1 MIMKY
6 LKLLY
11 YALLT
16 LVVSCP
22 FSMVGQE
29 ADTVF
34 VDGLKYL
41 AFRER
46 HFARVIGYER
56 GITKAEVPVAFY
68 YNGYRYIVNM
78 IEHSA
83 FKDCTSL
90 TSFKWERVDE
100 CLMPGGEYSA
110 SINWGAFQGC
120 TALMSVI
127 INENIGMSGTYMF
140 KDCIS
145 LQSISI
151 PSSRYPLNIGGHMFE
166 GCVNLVAVDFG
177 NHNFGSDASASYWV
191 GPYAFAGC
199 RNLKQI
205 SLRNLIRI
213 ESNAFDGCINL
224 ENVYDC
230 DDVYQID
237 SCAFRNCKSLKLIDL
252 PAIETLW
259 ENTFRNCTS
268 LQVVNVGKEAIQI
281 PYYSFINCPSLREI
295 NVAEGNPNFVTING
309 SLYSD
314 GQLRIALPK
323 SMKRFYIAEN
333 AVTAADWAFEGCDQL
348 KFLYLPSSLH
358 RFYGPLSNS
367 VKTIVSDG
375 GYYGVYWFAT
385 DFDRGECSLYVP
397 ASSWKNY
404 VNRSP
409 WDAFKE
415 IIPMRDA
422 NGNGV
427 IDIDDITTI
436 IEILLGVSDIEDYS
450 SMLTGPDEVITIDAV
465 AEMID
470 LLLNQ

>member
-1 MIMKY
+1 MIMKQ

-46 HFARVIGYER
+46 HVARVIGYER

-68 YNGYRYIVNM
+68 YNGYRYKVNM

-100 CLMPGGEYSA
+100 CLMPGGESNA
-110 SINWGAFQGC
+110 VICWGAFQGC
-120 TALMSVI
+120 TALKSFI
-127 INENIGMSGTYMF
+127 INDNIWLYTTNSLF

-145 LQSISI
+145 LQSICL
-151 PSSRYPLNIGGHMFE
+151 PSSRFPLNIGDHMFE
-166 GCVNLVAVDFG
+166 GCVNLVAADFG
-177 NHNFGSDASASYWV
+177 NHYFGFSWV
-191 GPYAFAGC
+191 GPYAFAEC
-199 RNLKQI
+199 RSLKQI
-205 SLRNLIRI
+205 SLRNLTHIS
-213 ESNAFDGCINL
+213 SNAFDGCINL

-237 SCAFRNCKSLKLIDL
+237 SCAFRNCKSLKLMDL

-309 SLYSD
+309 SLYSNR
-314 GQLRIALPK
+314 QLTMLTIALPK
-323 SMKRFYIAEN
+323 YMKRFYIAEGTERVS
-333 AVTAADWAFEGCDQL
+333 AWAFEGCDQL
-348 KFLYLPSSLH
+348 KFLYMPSSL
-358 RFYGPLSNS
+358 RVFNGPLSNS

-375 GYYGVYWFAT
+375 GYYLSSWYVD

-450 SMLTGPDEVITIDAV
+450 SMLTGPDEVITIDAI